1 MLDQLQNEYDIVFV
15 VAGTNKTQED
25 SPTQPKCIW
34 APADSSNSLVV
45 NATSILK
52 EPASYTR
59 EGPVLNFFRK
69 PDISC
74 FGGDATEQMAAWS
87 PQGVNLTTGTSF
99 AAPWITRKMAYL
111 TYVMH
116 FSRETAKAMLIDAAS
131 GWEKISADNIKVGY
145 GIVPTKIE
153 DILTTPSNEIRF
165 ILEGTITSFETYN
178 YRIQCQW

>member
-1 MLDQLQNEYDIVFV
+1 MRSDEWSHGFLVWNLSLGSCLESPENTISPEASMLDQLQNEYDIVFV

-111 TYVMH
+111 IYVMH
-116 FSRETAKAMLIDAAS
+116 FSQRNRKGHAH
-131 GWEKISADNIKVGY
+131 
-145 GIVPTKIE
+145 
-153 DILTTPSNEIRF
+153 
-165 ILEGTITSFETYN
+165 
-178 YRIQCQW
+178 